1 MGLNFFSLVLSLAR
15 VPEVRSSEY
24 LVRRVCSSTSDHF
37 FRFIFGGFP
46 CKTHGTDV
54 STLGMGFGIGLL
66 PHSHLCHVTTIN
78 TIFIFIFIF
87 IFFGAFLIRVLE
99 YILKMPL
106 YKFYDPVDF
115 VLLDNKL
122 FKGTDLG
129 AII

>member
-1 MGLNFFSLVLSLAR
+1 MSLPLEWALELVFSPL
-15 VPEVRSSEY
+15 
-24 LVRRVCSSTSDHF
+24 TS
-37 FRFIFGGFP
+37 
-46 CKTHGTDV
+46 
-54 STLGMGFGIGLL
+54 
-66 PHSHLCHVTTIN
+66 CHVTTIN

>member
-24 LVRRVCSSTSDHF
+24 LVRRVCCSTSDHF
-37 FRFIFGGFP
+37 FRFIFGGVP
-46 CKTHGTDV
+46 CKTQGTGV
-54 STLGMGFGIGLL
+54 SHLGMGLELVFSPLT
-66 PHSHLCHVTTIN
+66 SCHVTTIN
-78 TIFIFIFIF
+78 TIFIFIFI
-87 IFFGAFLIRVLE
+87 GAFLIRVLE

-106 YKFYDPVDF
+106 YKFYDRVDF

-122 FKGTDLG
+122 FKGMDLG

>member
-1 MGLNFFSLVLSLAR
+1 MGLNFFSLVLSLAK

-37 FRFIFGGFP
+37 FRFIFGGVP
-46 CKTHGTDV
+46 CKTQGTGV
-54 STLGMGFGIGLL
+54 SHLGMGLELVFSPLT
-66 PHSHLCHVTTIN
+66 SCHVTTIN
-78 TIFIFIFIF
+78 TIFIFIFI
-87 IFFGAFLIRVLE
+87 GAFLIRVLE

-106 YKFYDPVDF
+106 YKFYDRVDF

-122 FKGTDLG
+122 FKGMDLG

>member
-37 FRFIFGGFP
+37 FRFIFGGVP
-46 CKTHGTDV
+46 CKTQGTGV
-54 STLGMGFGIGLL
+54 SHLGMGLELVFSPLT
-66 PHSHLCHVTTIN
+66 SCHVTTIN
-78 TIFIFIFIF
+78 TIFIFIF